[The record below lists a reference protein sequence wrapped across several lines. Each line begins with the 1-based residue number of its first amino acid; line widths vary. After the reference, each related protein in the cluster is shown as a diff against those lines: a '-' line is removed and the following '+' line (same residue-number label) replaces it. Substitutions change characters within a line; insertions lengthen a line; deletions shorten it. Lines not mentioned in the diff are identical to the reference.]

1 MEIALAIVF
10 GIVAGSVAKL
20 IMPGPKAG
28 GMVVAVLVGIAGA
41 SFGGLLGTIVDGG
54 ASTAFD
60 PRTLLMG
67 VIGALLLLFS
77 YRCFAMRA
85 AY

>member
-10 GIVAGSVAKL
+10 GIVAGSVAKRV
-20 IMPGPKAG
+20 MPGPKAG
-28 GMVVAVLVGIAGA
+28 GMAVAVLVGIAGA
-41 SFGGLLGTIVDGG
+41 SFGGLLGTLVDGG
-54 ASTAFD
+54 VSTTFD

-67 VIGALLLLFS
+67 VTGALILVFS